1 VSAKAPGGALPLG
14 IAFSPDGTRLAVG
27 YDDSTAVD
35 VLDGRSLAP
44 LQAAA
49 TGGID
54 NGNLGEVAWAADGT
68 LLAAGRY
75 APADGQR
82 VLAWAAAGR
91 GARRAL
97 PAEQNTVMSLRPLP
111 GGDLLVAAQ
120 DPWLGRVT
128 AEGRGVWALPPPQ
141 ADLRGQERT
150 LAVAAD
156 GATVDFGFE
165 AWGRAPAR
173 FDLGRL
179 ALSPAPAADGRTAP
193 PRQQGLPVADW
204 VNTHRPTLAGAPLP
218 LDPFEAWRSLALHPD
233 GRRFVLGTEWS
244 LRAFDAAGAPLWRQ
258 PVPGIA
264 WAVNVTGDGRLVV
277 AAYHDGTLRWH
288 RMDDGHEILALMPL
302 ADRRNWVVWTPEGFY
317 AASPGAHGVLRWH
330 VNQPG
335 WQPARD
341 YAVADIPGFHRPAA
355 IKLVL
360 QEMETP
366 RAIGLAVVAEQREKV
381 RLLTNSRVPPG
392 ARLHLLAIGV
402 SRYDEAHLRL
412 NFAQQDAHDVV
423 FALSS
428 TQDALYVAGS
438 RQYLPDEDA
447 TRASI
452 RRALETLR
460 QAMTGQDDLAVVHF
474 SGHGAMVDGELYLLP
489 RDVRAGD
496 AVALKDSALLV
507 AALRDELMRIAE
519 RGRVLVLLDACYSGG
534 ASADGRAV
542 EVPSNVLSTALAAA
556 NVNVLTSSSASQ
568 AAREDPRW
576 QNGAFTEAVLEALGA
591 ADANHDGLIS
601 ATELAAYVESRV
613 RNLTNGAQHPAME
626 LRFGGTLFAVR

>member
-1 VSAKAPGGALPLG
+1 
-14 IAFSPDGTRLAVG
+14 
-27 YDDSTAVD
+27 VD
-35 VLDGRSLAP
+35 DGR
-44 LQAAA
+44 
-49 TGGID
+49 
-54 NGNLGEVAWAADGT
+54 
-68 LLAAGRY
+68 
-75 APADGQR
+75 
-82 VLAWAAAGR
+82 
-91 GARRAL
+91 
-97 PAEQNTVMSLRPLP
+97 
-111 GGDLLVAAQ
+111 
-120 DPWLGRVT
+120 
-128 AEGRGVWALPPPQ
+128 
-141 ADLRGQERT
+141 
-150 LAVAAD
+150 
-156 GATVDFGFE
+156 
-165 AWGRAPAR
+165 
-173 FDLGRL
+173 
-179 ALSPAPAADGRTAP
+179 
-193 PRQQGLPVADW
+193 
-204 VNTHRPTLAGAPLP
+204 
-218 LDPFEAWRSLALHPD
+218 
-233 GRRFVLGTEWS
+233 
-244 LRAFDAAGAPLWRQ
+244 
-258 PVPGIA
+258 
-264 WAVNVTGDGRLVV
+264 
-277 AAYHDGTLRWH
+277 
-288 RMDDGHEILALMPL
+288 EILALMPL
-302 ADRRNWVVWTPEGFY
+302 ADRRNWVAWTPEGFY

-355 IKLVL
+355 IRLVL

-392 ARLHLLAIGV
+392 AKLHLLAIGV

-423 FALSS
+423 SALSS

-496 AVALKDSALLV
+496 AVALKDSVLLV
-507 AALRDELMRIAE
+507 ATLRDELMRIAE

-534 ASADGRAV
+534 ASADGRAA
-542 EVPSNVLSTALAAA
+542 EVASNVLSTALAAA

-568 AAREDPRW
+568 ASREDPRW

-601 ATELAAYVESRV
+601 ATELAAYVDSRV